1 MDKTEIEKSKVA
13 VEVEKSKGT
22 VEIEKSNGTV
32 EVDKS
37 NGAIP
42 KIKKK
47 MPPPRPPPPRFTARV
62 LPPPRPPPPK
72 LIARVKPLEQPPT
85 NPFGSS
91 PIFRR
96 PIRPIV
102 EEGNLIFTNVG
113 LLWRD
118 KDIPVCFVKP
128 TPILPPEEPEDSPF
142 PSLTNS
148 PQGSRPNT
156 PNVEPMLDELEAFWS
171 TIFGR
176 GATQ

>member
-1 MDKTEIEKSKVA
+1 MEKIEAEKSKV
-13 VEVEKSKGT
+13 V
-22 VEIEKSNGTV
+22 
-32 EVDKS
+32 
-37 NGAIP
+37 P
-42 KIKKK
+42 QR
-47 MPPPRPPPPRFTARV
+47 PPRRPKV
-62 LPPPRPPPPK
+62 LPIDTVVQKKLQPPPRPPPPK

-128 TPILPPEEPEDSPF
+128 TPILPPEE
-142 PSLTNS
+142 
-148 PQGSRPNT
+148 
-156 PNVEPMLDELEAFWS
+156 
-171 TIFGR
+171 
-176 GATQ
+176 

>member
-1 MDKTEIEKSKVA
+1 MDKVEIEKSKVA
-13 VEVEKSKGT
+13 VEVEKSKRT
-22 VEIEKSNGTV
+22 VEIEKSKGTV

-47 MPPPRPPPPRFTARV
+47 M
-62 LPPPRPPPPK
+62 PPPRPPPPK